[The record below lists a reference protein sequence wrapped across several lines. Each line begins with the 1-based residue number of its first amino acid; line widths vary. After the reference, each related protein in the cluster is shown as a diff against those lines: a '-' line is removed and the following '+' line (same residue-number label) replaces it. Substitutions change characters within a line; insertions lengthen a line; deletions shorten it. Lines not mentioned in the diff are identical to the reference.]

1 VTFSIPTLA
10 EQTNYA
16 CKSVFTEPGLVKT
29 TLPRLRIFLRFS
41 LLARVLLG
49 KEATGVTT

>member
-29 TLPRLRIFLRFS
+29 TLPGCESFCDS
-41 LLARVLLG
+41 PS
-49 KEATGVTT
+49 